1 MQLISYELV
10 VDKSDILFV
19 VRFCKATAKYP
30 AGRITYL
37 LRVLLASILSMQSH
51 RKPDSRT
58 SHGPEHP
65 YNCYV

>member
-37 LRVLLASILSMQSH
+37 LRST
-51 RKPDSRT
+51 T
-58 SHGPEHP
+58 S
-65 YNCYV
+65 